1 MVLFT
6 IFFVVVI
13 VDVGVLKAPSK
24 CRKLP
29 HTVNIL
35 LCVSDL
41 FDQILHTI
49 SPYVFVFA
57 KDNSLLGMNVKAFVT
72 FILVPNPWFNMPNS
86 FANDLNHISLSGPF
100 IRCLYSCTC
109 PVIGFRTDFSWYCI
123 CAAAYAYCGFV
134 SNFEYFGL
142 RMYLLFL
149 GNPMGS
155 SLENLLGSPLE
166 V

>member
-72 FILVPNPWFNMPNS
+72 FILVPNP
-86 FANDLNHISLSGPF
+86 
-100 IRCLYSCTC
+100 
-109 PVIGFRTDFSWYCI
+109 
-123 CAAAYAYCGFV
+123 
-134 SNFEYFGL
+134 
-142 RMYLLFL
+142 
-149 GNPMGS
+149 
-155 SLENLLGSPLE
+155 
-166 V
+166 